1 MSDGKKRKRNISLE
15 SLFVLSPSSC
25 NTSAILTEPE
35 RKENESPASSSGT
48 ENRRR
53 MKRQRVKAV
62 ATSSNHVYVEEP
74 YTEDGYDLPLAQTKS
89 APVEK
94 WLEAQVLPG
103 DTLQA
108 IALRFNCS
116 IAQLKK
122 LNKIDKDN
130 EIFARHVIRVPVT
143 PHSILLETFPR
154 VHTSGSSSPKNITT
168 TPPSVSHAPAVT
180 KAALDEKLI
189 LAAVSNA
196 SIQPSSSAATQLPRK
211 SSGKHRD
218 HHAAERS
225 SEIHLQDE
233 DDYEGDAL
241 SSQPLLL
248 SGEYDDS
255 FPQPRPLRLPANDF
269 SCNGSDCDISWIC
282 LLVFILALCFAIPLI
297 YVVYVAEH
305 IDKYHHDSF
314 NVNHSAK
321 L

>member
-1 MSDGKKRKRNISLE
+1 
-15 SLFVLSPSSC
+15 
-25 NTSAILTEPE
+25 
-35 RKENESPASSSGT
+35 
-48 ENRRR
+48 
-53 MKRQRVKAV
+53 MKRQRVKAGP
-62 ATSSNHVYVEEP
+62 SSSHVYVEEP
-74 YTEDGYDLPLAQTKS
+74 YMSEGYEFPLAQHKA
-89 APVEK
+89 APIER
-94 WLEAQVLPG
+94 WLEAQILPG

-116 IAQLKK
+116 IPQLKK

-130 EIFARHVIRVPVT
+130 EIYARNVIRVPVT
-143 PHSILLETFPR
+143 PHSILLETLPR
-154 VHTSGSSSPKNITT
+154 VHTSGNSSPKNITT
-168 TPPSVSHAPAVT
+168 TPPSVSHVAVEA
-180 KAALDEKLI
+180 KATLDEKLI

-196 SIQPSSSAATQLPRK
+196 SIQPSSSAATQFPRK

-218 HHAAERS
+218 RADRS
-225 SEIHLQDE
+225 SEIALDDLHGDE
-233 DDYEGDAL
+233 DAGL
-241 SSQPLLL
+241 SEPLLL

-305 IDKYHHDSF
+305 IEKYHHDSF

>member
-1 MSDGKKRKRNISLE
+1 
-15 SLFVLSPSSC
+15 
-25 NTSAILTEPE
+25 
-35 RKENESPASSSGT
+35 
-48 ENRRR
+48 

-62 ATSSNHVYVEEP
+62 PSSNHVYVEEP
-74 YTEDGYDLPLAQTKS
+74 YTAEYSDLPLAQHK
-89 APVEK
+89 APPVEK
-94 WLEAQVLPG
+94 WLEAQILPG

-116 IAQLKK
+116 IPQLKK

-130 EIFARHVIRVPVT
+130 EIYARNVIRVPVT
-143 PHSILLETFPR
+143 PLSILLETLPR
-154 VHTSGSSSPKNITT
+154 VHSSGNSSPKNITH
-168 TPPSVSHAPAVT
+168 TPPNVSHHVPAVT
-180 KAALDEKLI
+180 KATLDEKLI

-196 SIQPSSSAATQLPRK
+196 SIQPSSSAITQFPKK

-218 HHAAERS
+218 ARS
-225 SEIHLQDE
+225 SEIELEDLHGEADFERDE
-233 DDYEGDAL
+233 L

-255 FPQPRPLRLPANDF
+255 VPQPRSLRLPANDF

-314 NVNHSAK
+314 NVNHSSK
-321 L
+321 LSN

>member
-1 MSDGKKRKRNISLE
+1 
-15 SLFVLSPSSC
+15 
-25 NTSAILTEPE
+25 
-35 RKENESPASSSGT
+35 
-48 ENRRR
+48 
-53 MKRQRVKAV
+53 MKRQRVRAS
-62 ATSSNHVYVEEP
+62 ASSGHVYVEDP
-74 YTEDGYDLPLAQTKS
+74 STGDDYDLPLTQHRP
-89 APVEK
+89 APIER
-94 WLEAQVLPG
+94 WLEAQILPG

-116 IAQLKK
+116 ISQLKK

-130 EIFARHVIRVPVT
+130 EIYARNVIRVPLT
-143 PHSILLETFPR
+143 PHSVLLETLPR
-154 VHTSGSSSPKNITT
+154 VHTSGNSSPKNITNQ
-168 TPPSVSHAPAVT
+168 PPSVSHVPAEGNAT
-180 KAALDEKLI
+180 LDEKLI

-196 SIQPSSSAATQLPRK
+196 SIQPSSNAATKLHKK

-218 HHAAERS
+218 IAGQS
-225 SEIHLQDE
+225 SEIVLDELHE
-233 DDYEGDAL
+233 DDYDGDTL

-255 FPQPRPLRLPANDF
+255 LPQPRALRLPANDF

-314 NVNHSAK
+314 NANHSV
-321 L
+321 

>member
-1 MSDGKKRKRNISLE
+1 
-15 SLFVLSPSSC
+15 
-25 NTSAILTEPE
+25 
-35 RKENESPASSSGT
+35 
-48 ENRRR
+48 

-62 ATSSNHVYVEEP
+62 SSSNHVYVEEP
-74 YTEDGYDLPLAQTKS
+74 YTAEYSDLPLAQLKLP
-89 APVEK
+89 PVEK
-94 WLEAQVLPG
+94 WLEAQILPG

-116 IAQLKK
+116 IPQLKK

-130 EIFARHVIRVPVT
+130 EIYARNVIRVPVT
-143 PHSILLETFPR
+143 PLSILLETLPR
-154 VHTSGSSSPKNITT
+154 VHTSGNSSPKNITN
-168 TPPSVSHAPAVT
+168 TPPNASHHVPADT
-180 KAALDEKLI
+180 KATLDEKLI

-196 SIQPSSSAATQLPRK
+196 SIQPSSSAVTQFPKK

-218 HHAAERS
+218 ASARS
-225 SEIHLQDE
+225 SEIELEDLHDDMDFDE
-233 DDYEGDAL
+233 L

-255 FPQPRPLRLPANDF
+255 VPQPRQLRLPANDF

-305 IDKYHHDSF
+305 IDKYHHNSF
-314 NVNHSAK
+314 NVNHSTK

>member
-1 MSDGKKRKRNISLE
+1 
-15 SLFVLSPSSC
+15 
-25 NTSAILTEPE
+25 
-35 RKENESPASSSGT
+35 
-48 ENRRR
+48 

-62 ATSSNHVYVEEP
+62 TSSNHGYVEEP
-74 YTEDGYDLPLAQTKS
+74 YTAEYSDFALTQVKS
-89 APVEK
+89 PPVEK
-94 WLEAQVLPG
+94 WLEAQILPG

-116 IAQLKK
+116 IPQLKK

-130 EIFARHVIRVPVT
+130 EIYARNVIRVPVT
-143 PHSILLETFPR
+143 PLSILLETLPR
-154 VHTSGSSSPKNITT
+154 VHTSGNSSPKNITH
-168 TPPSVSHAPAVT
+168 TPPNVSHHDPAVA
-180 KAALDEKLI
+180 KATLDEKLI

-196 SIQPSSSAATQLPRK
+196 SIQPSSSAATQFPKK

-218 HHAAERS
+218 VSVRS
-225 SEIHLQDE
+225 SEIELEDLHDE
-233 DDYEGDAL
+233 LDYGPDGL

-255 FPQPRPLRLPANDF
+255 VPQPRPLRLPANDF

-314 NVNHSAK
+314 NDNHSTK

>member
-1 MSDGKKRKRNISLE
+1 MSNDKKKETFLWE
-15 SLFVLSPSSC
+15 SLFVLSPSSF
-25 NTSAILTEPE
+25 NTSTILKESE
-35 RKENESPASSSGT
+35 RKENERRHSSIET
-48 ENRRR
+48 ENRHR

-62 ATSSNHVYVEEP
+62 GTSSSHVYVEEP
-74 YTEDGYDLPLAQTKS
+74 YNEDGYDLPLAQHKP

-94 WLEAQVLPG
+94 WLEAQVMPG

-116 IAQLKK
+116 IPQLKK

-143 PHSILLETFPR
+143 PHSILLETLPR

-168 TPPSVSHAPAVT
+168 TQPSVSYAPAVT
-180 KAALDEKLI
+180 KAVLDEKLI

-196 SIQPSSSAATQLPRK
+196 SIQPSSNAATQFPRK

-218 HHAAERS
+218 HATERS
-225 SEIHLQDE
+225 SEINLQGD
-233 DDYEGDAL
+233 DDYEDETL

-248 SGEYDDS
+248 SGEYDES
-255 FPQPRPLRLPANDF
+255 FPQPRSLRLPANDF

-305 IDKYHHDSF
+305 IEKYHHDSF